1 MFHVKLRQ
9 KKSTSL
15 RFSLARKAS
24 YQLILFLD
32 AAHKK
37 IIWLTDKLFHVKH

>member
-1 MFHVKLRQ
+1 MEVNF
-9 KKSTSL
+9 TSL
-15 RFSLARKAS
+15 LSGEKNA
-24 YQLILFLD
+24 YPLILFLD